1 MRVPS
6 RAAPSYTPRVSTSA
20 DIRVKEGDMSRRV
33 LRLLIGLLVPIALAL
48 PACSDD
54 GGDASTVDVTLQEFA
69 VVPGSS
75 SAPAGSVTFNVTN
88 DGPEDEHEFVV
99 IRTDLSPVDLPTV
112 EDGSVDEEGEGLEP
126 VNEIEGIPVGETQTL
141 TVDLDAGSYVLIC
154 NIYDEDEQESHY
166 QEGMRVAFT
175 VE

>member
-1 MRVPS
+1 MS
-6 RAAPSYTPRVSTSA
+6 HRAV
-20 DIRVKEGDMSRRV
+20 
-33 LRLLIGLLVPIALAL
+33 RLLVCLLVPVAIAL
-48 PACSDD
+48 PACSSDD
-54 GGDASTVDVTLQEFA
+54 DGGEGDGGGDASTVDVTLQEFA
-69 VVPGSS
+69 VVPGAA

-88 DGPEDEHEFVV
+88 NGPEDEHEFVV
-99 IRTDLSPVDLPTV
+99 IRTDLSPVDLPTA